1 MSTLGARLL
10 SAAAAVALT
19 TGLAVAPV
27 TAAPRQPAT
36 TTLPPFS
43 SSVQRIDAELK
54 ARMVHSWRP
63 GCPVPRRDL
72 RYVTVTHV
80 RFDGSARQGE
90 LVVHKAVAEDVTG
103 VFARLYAA
111 RFPIRK
117 MRLVDDYGGSDAA
130 SMAADNTSGFNCRRV
145 TGSTRWSEHSYGRAI
160 DVNPVRNPYVYRGTV
175 EPPAG
180 ERFVDRSPRR
190 KGMVTRGVRRAFAS
204 IGWSWGGAWT
214 TRKDYQHFSATGR

>member
-1 MSTLGARLL
+1 MQVSNLGARLI
-10 SAAAAVALT
+10 SVAAAFALT
-19 TGLAVAPV
+19 TGLAVVPTSSSAF
-27 TAAPRQPAT
+27 

-111 RFPIRK
+111 KFPIRK

-160 DVNPVRNPYVYRGTV
+160 DINPVRNPYVYRGTV

-180 ERFVDRSPRR
+180 ERFVDRSPLR
-190 KGMVTRGVRRAFAS
+190 KGMVTAGVRKAFAA